1 VRLAEAGATTPQI
14 AALSGHGIDYCQ
26 KIIETYLPR
35 RTEVALAAI
44 KLWENATDT
53 DIVARLSSRRHSDN
67 R

>member
-35 RTEVALAAI
+35 RTEVALGAI
-44 KLWENATDT
+44 TVWENAGDT
-53 DIVARLSSRRHSDN
+53 TKVARLSSHRRSDN
-67 R
+67 Q